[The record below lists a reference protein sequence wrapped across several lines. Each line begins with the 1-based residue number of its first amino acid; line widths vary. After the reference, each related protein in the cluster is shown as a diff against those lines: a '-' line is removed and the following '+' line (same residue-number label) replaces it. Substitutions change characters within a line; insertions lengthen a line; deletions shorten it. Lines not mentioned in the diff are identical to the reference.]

1 LVKTAAEAK
10 EAARLFQEAR
20 EAEAAAKRKDAAA
33 EAEAK
38 RQRRGRGID
47 ARLSDARMADLD
59 EVSKRL
65 RQRLQFLAAQRDK
78 RGRGRWRRRHTSP
91 AAASSAGQR
100 GKRGRGHWRR
110 QDRWP
115 AAASSEEL
123 AAGSESQVALMLQA
137 PGEAAGSFL
146 MAPGE
151 VFASLA
157 VAVVDAQRATMRR
170 RAQAWVRLRELV
182 RKAAS
187 RFLTAPCEVFASL
200 TVAHFGATAAQ
211 ATQPAGSTG
220 GMGASTGSFGA
231 SSGGMF
237 DAVVATVTQVAPSC
251 PQWAGQIFIQQ
262 AGRRTFLLHVTS
274 DDTVASLKARLK
286 WPDSRLIKSPLEL
299 WDDTRSLGSYGVRK
313 EDTLL
318 LCGRLCGGGVC
329 MGKPTVVAP
338 CKNIAPQDV
347 AQKHAKLCMDASG
360 LIKKGKF
367 GGIDLFDSTLEGQ
380 VGYMD
385 ATALRG
391 MYAEHC
397 MDAASSNAPFSP
409 PNNPGLE
416 CTPEGEFWYVVG
428 KDGIDIDKWEVKPGA
443 RPSTYDG
450 CMVEGRNATPLSE
463 LLEADEAKRAK
474 LRDTE
479 LIALR
484 LYSGKNSFAGRRY
497 GGVVVSIL
505 LHLPFL
511 AMP

>member
-1 LVKTAAEAK
+1 
-10 EAARLFQEAR
+10 
-20 EAEAAAKRKDAAA
+20 
-33 EAEAK
+33 
-38 RQRRGRGID
+38 
-47 ARLSDARMADLD
+47 
-59 EVSKRL
+59 
-65 RQRLQFLAAQRDK
+65 
-78 RGRGRWRRRHTSP
+78 
-91 AAASSAGQR
+91 
-100 GKRGRGHWRR
+100 
-110 QDRWP
+110 
-115 AAASSEEL
+115 
-123 AAGSESQVALMLQA
+123 
-137 PGEAAGSFL
+137 
-146 MAPGE
+146 
-151 VFASLA
+151 
-157 VAVVDAQRATMRR
+157 MRR

-318 LCGRLCGGGVC
+318 LFGRLCGG
-329 MGKPTVVAP
+329 AP
-338 CKNIAPQDV
+338 ASEAKANEV
-347 AQKHAKLCMDASG
+347 AQKHAKLCLDPSG

-367 GGIDLFDSTLEGQ
+367 GGIDMFDSTLEEQ

-391 MYAEHC
+391 MYAEHV
-397 MDAASSNAPFSP
+397 MDAASSAAPFSP
-409 PNNPGLE
+409 PNNPSLT

-428 KDGIDIDKWEVKPGA
+428 KDGIDITKWEIKPGA
-443 RPSTYDG
+443 LPAEYDG

-463 LLEADEAKRAK
+463 LLKADEAERAK

-484 LYSGKNSFAGRRY
+484 LYSGKKSFAGRRY
-497 GGVVVSIL
+497 GCPVVSIMLLL
-505 LHLPFL
+505 LHLP
-511 AMP
+511 

>member
-1 LVKTAAEAK
+1 
-10 EAARLFQEAR
+10 
-20 EAEAAAKRKDAAA
+20 
-33 EAEAK
+33 
-38 RQRRGRGID
+38 
-47 ARLSDARMADLD
+47 
-59 EVSKRL
+59 
-65 RQRLQFLAAQRDK
+65 
-78 RGRGRWRRRHTSP
+78 
-91 AAASSAGQR
+91 
-100 GKRGRGHWRR
+100 
-110 QDRWP
+110 
-115 AAASSEEL
+115 
-123 AAGSESQVALMLQA
+123 MLQA

-211 ATQPAGSTG
+211 ATQPAGSF
-220 GMGASTGSFGA
+220 GASTGGFG
-231 SSGGMF
+231 SSSWGMF

-338 CKNIAPQDV
+338 GENIAPQDAAPAPHAPAAPTAPEEVAAPAALYQAERPARKKAEEEAQREEERRRVAAEAEAQKKAEEERKKTEAERRAAKAALKKAEEEARREEERKRMAAEAEAPAVRARKACVPSVVATENEV
-347 AQKHAKLCMDASG
+347 AQRHAKLCMDVSG
-360 LIKKGKF
+360 LIRKGKF
-367 GGIDLFDSTLEGQ
+367 GGIALFDSTLEEQ
-380 VGYMD
+380 VGCMD
-385 ATALRG
+385 APALRG
-391 MYAEHC
+391 MYAEHV
-397 MDAASSNAPFSP
+397 MDAASSAAPFSP
-409 PNNPGLE
+409 PNNPSLT
-416 CTPEGEFWYVVG
+416 CTPEGSL
-428 KDGIDIDKWEVKPGA
+428 PQGA
-443 RPSTYDG
+443 RLYVCARRRGIT
-450 CMVEGRNATPLSE
+450 SE
-463 LLEADEAKRAK
+463 QL
-474 LRDTE
+474 
-479 LIALR
+479 
-484 LYSGKNSFAGRRY
+484 
-497 GGVVVSIL
+497 
-505 LHLPFL
+505 
-511 AMP
+511 

>member
-1 LVKTAAEAK
+1 MVLEALLAVLVSVAIASLLLAVAGTATILFIARMVALLFAFTARMIMCLCTSACPGIDPDLANLGARKLAEHGISPGVFATAW
-10 EAARLFQEAR
+10 AAWGLGAVRVLRRLAQR
-20 EAEAAAKRKDAAA
+20 MWSGLAAALVCFAIAVCCA
-33 EAEAK
+33 PA
-38 RQRRGRGID
+38 RR
-47 ARLSDARMADLD
+47 ARRSP
-59 EVSKRL
+59 
-65 RQRLQFLAAQRDK
+65 
-78 RGRGRWRRRHTSP
+78 GRGRLACAGRARQTARAVP
-91 AAASSAGQR
+91 AGAKSSSSAAKAR
-100 GKRGRGHWRR
+100 GTQWLERATQW
-110 QDRWP
+110 
-115 AAASSEEL
+115 L
-123 AAGSESQVALMLQA
+123 LMLALGVVPVAAVDVGPRGLGPEGVAIIQFVRLLVGGCVVLGFA
-137 PGEAAGSFL
+137 WGVGFRAKKGLTGEHEVPGVHETV
-146 MAPGE
+146 E
-151 VFASLA
+151 
-157 VAVVDAQRATMRR
+157 AVV
-170 RAQAWVRLRELV
+170 
-182 RKAAS
+182 S
-187 RFLTAPCEVFASL
+187 G
-200 TVAHFGATAAQ
+200 VA
-211 ATQPAGSTG
+211 
-220 GMGASTGSFGA
+220 
-231 SSGGMF
+231 
-237 DAVVATVTQVAPSC
+237 ATVNQVEPSS
-251 PQWAGQIFIQQ
+251 PQWAGQIFIKRT
-262 AGRRTFLLHVTS
+262 GRRTFVLNVTS
-274 DDTVASLKARLK
+274 DDTVASVKARLK
-286 WPDSRLIKSPLEL
+286 WRNSRLVHLPQEL
-299 WDDTRSLGSYGVRK
+299 CDDTRSLGSYGVRK

-318 LCGRLCGGGVC
+318 LFGRLCGG
-329 MGKPTVVAP
+329 AP
-338 CKNIAPQDV
+338 ASEAKANEV
-347 AQKHAKLCMDASG
+347 AQKHAKLCLDPSG

-367 GGIDLFDSTLEGQ
+367 GGIDMFDSTLEEQ

-385 ATALRG
+385 ANALRG

>member
-1 LVKTAAEAK
+1 
-10 EAARLFQEAR
+10 
-20 EAEAAAKRKDAAA
+20 
-33 EAEAK
+33 
-38 RQRRGRGID
+38 
-47 ARLSDARMADLD
+47 
-59 EVSKRL
+59 
-65 RQRLQFLAAQRDK
+65 
-78 RGRGRWRRRHTSP
+78 
-91 AAASSAGQR
+91 
-100 GKRGRGHWRR
+100 
-110 QDRWP
+110 
-115 AAASSEEL
+115 
-123 AAGSESQVALMLQA
+123 
-137 PGEAAGSFL
+137 
-146 MAPGE
+146 
-151 VFASLA
+151 
-157 VAVVDAQRATMRR
+157 
-170 RAQAWVRLRELV
+170 
-182 RKAAS
+182 
-187 RFLTAPCEVFASL
+187 
-200 TVAHFGATAAQ
+200 
-211 ATQPAGSTG
+211 
-220 GMGASTGSFGA
+220 
-231 SSGGMF
+231 
-237 DAVVATVTQVAPSC
+237 
-251 PQWAGQIFIQQ
+251 
-262 AGRRTFLLHVTS
+262 
-274 DDTVASLKARLK
+274 
-286 WPDSRLIKSPLEL
+286 
-299 WDDTRSLGSYGVRK
+299 
-313 EDTLL
+313 
-318 LCGRLCGGGVC
+318 

>member
-1 LVKTAAEAK
+1 MLALGVVPVAAVDVGPRGIGPEGVAIIQFVRLLVGGCVVLGFAWGVGFRAK
-10 EAARLFQEAR
+10 KGLTGEHEVPGVHETVEAA
-20 EAEAAAKRKDAAA
+20 
-33 EAEAK
+33 
-38 RQRRGRGID
+38 
-47 ARLSDARMADLD
+47 
-59 EVSKRL
+59 VS
-65 RQRLQFLAAQRDK
+65 
-78 RGRGRWRRRHTSP
+78 G
-91 AAASSAGQR
+91 
-100 GKRGRGHWRR
+100 
-110 QDRWP
+110 
-115 AAASSEEL
+115 
-123 AAGSESQVALMLQA
+123 VA
-137 PGEAAGSFL
+137 
-146 MAPGE
+146 
-151 VFASLA
+151 
-157 VAVVDAQRATMRR
+157 
-170 RAQAWVRLRELV
+170 
-182 RKAAS
+182 
-187 RFLTAPCEVFASL
+187 
-200 TVAHFGATAAQ
+200 
-211 ATQPAGSTG
+211 
-220 GMGASTGSFGA
+220 
-231 SSGGMF
+231 
-237 DAVVATVTQVAPSC
+237 ATVNQVEPSS
-251 PQWAGQIFIQQ
+251 PQWAGQIFIKRT
-262 AGRRTFLLHVTS
+262 GRRTFVLNVTS
-274 DDTVASLKARLK
+274 DDTVASVKARLK
-286 WPDSRLIKSPLEL
+286 WRNSRLVHLPQEL
-299 WDDTRSLGSYGVRK
+299 CDDTRSLGSYGVRK

-318 LCGRLCGGGVC
+318 LFGRLCGG
-329 MGKPTVVAP
+329 AP
-338 CKNIAPQDV
+338 ASEAKANEV
-347 AQKHAKLCMDASG
+347 AQKHAKLCLDPSG

-367 GGIDLFDSTLEGQ
+367 GGIDMFDSTLEEQ

-385 ATALRG
+385 ANALRG